1 MSAVAVSILV
11 TAGLI
16 LFAISIHQIAETTER
31 ELTIRLNARL
41 AWLSSSCR
49 DPAIVGDFATIEQVL
64 DEQSRLEDA
73 GEISFRGTRG
83 DPITRKGH
91 PVTLAAPDWF
101 VAWLRIPSFDGRRA
115 IEVGGRGYGEVEIV
129 LSPNRAINAAW
140 KNMLTISLAAWTT
153 LGAVILVILYFMR
166 RQLQPLEELA
176 ATAVGFGKGD
186 RSRRMDV
193 RGVPEFRSVML
204 AFNDMADELSRQVT
218 ELTARAVELEQAKA
232 AAESAN
238 LAKSRFLATMSHEIR
253 TPMNGILGMAQM
265 LLMPSIDEAERQDY
279 ARTILNS
286 GQTLLILLNDILDL
300 SKVEA
305 GKLDLDL
312 SAFEPAQILH
322 ETQALF
328 LDAAHKQGLTFQ
340 AAWNGPTSA
349 RYRGDP
355 HRLRQMLTNL
365 VGNAIKFTQS
375 GQVGIEAHEVER
387 AGEECL
393 LEFSVSDTGI
403 GIPNDKQH
411 LLFQPFSQTD
421 NSTTRQYGG
430 TGLGLSIVS
439 SLANLMGGEVGVE
452 SQPGKGSRFWFR
464 VRLGLIGKDEDTRES
479 AREGNK
485 VQPAERNSA
494 RLIGSVLVVEDNA
507 TNRKVIEAILARA
520 GLVVTM
526 AEDGQQCIDI
536 LQRGHPFDLVLMDIQ
551 MPVMDGY
558 AATEWIRQ
566 WEAAGKRPRLPIVA
580 LTADAFEEDRKRCLA
595 IGMNDFLAKP
605 IAVEALQ
612 AVLRRWLKAGAEG
625 LPVQSASPTH
635 P

>member
-1 MSAVAVSILV
+1 
-11 TAGLI
+11 
-16 LFAISIHQIAETTER
+16 
-31 ELTIRLNARL
+31 
-41 AWLSSSCR
+41 
-49 DPAIVGDFATIEQVL
+49 
-64 DEQSRLEDA
+64 
-73 GEISFRGTRG
+73 
-83 DPITRKGH
+83 
-91 PVTLAAPDWF
+91 
-101 VAWLRIPSFDGRRA
+101 
-115 IEVGGRGYGEVEIV
+115 
-129 LSPNRAINAAW
+129 
-140 KNMLTISLAAWTT
+140 
-153 LGAVILVILYFMR
+153 
-166 RQLQPLEELA
+166 
-176 ATAVGFGKGD
+176 
-186 RSRRMDV
+186 
-193 RGVPEFRSVML
+193 
-204 AFNDMADELSRQVT
+204 
-218 ELTARAVELEQAKA
+218 
-232 AAESAN
+232 
-238 LAKSRFLATMSHEIR
+238 
-253 TPMNGILGMAQM
+253 
-265 LLMPSIDEAERQDY
+265 
-279 ARTILNS
+279 
-286 GQTLLILLNDILDL
+286 
-300 SKVEA
+300 
-305 GKLDLDL
+305 
-312 SAFEPAQILH
+312 
-322 ETQALF
+322 
-328 LDAAHKQGLTFQ
+328 
-340 AAWNGPTSA
+340 
-349 RYRGDP
+349 
-355 HRLRQMLTNL
+355 MLTNL

-387 AGEECL
+387 AGEDCL